1 MRKGNKPDMG
11 LLIIIALLV
20 LVGILAL
27 ATTSVPWSLIN
38 GKDPWYF
45 LLHQI
50 MMGILPGILAAFIIY
65 RTPINFIKKISPFLF
80 LLAYILMFV
89 VLIPSIGKTEL
100 GATRWL
106 QLGPVSFQPSEFLK
120 LATIIYLAALLSS
133 LKQRN
138 LFMTFLVFVGLIFVA
153 LIVQSNLSTLII
165 ISLVSFIIFF
175 CANTP
180 LKYNLAFVFLGVV
193 GFAALALL
201 SPYRRGRLLVFLH
214 PETDPL
220 GIGYQA
226 RQALITIGSGGILG
240 SGLGLGAQRYG
251 FIPQSISDSIF
262 AVFAEETGFIGGL
275 VLIALFIVFTFF
287 CYSLARRET
296 DPFLRL
302 VIIGIGSWITL
313 QALVNIGAM
322 TNLLPLSG
330 TPLPFISYGGSHLIF
345 ELMACGLLLKISSRR
360 APC

>member
-1 MRKGNKPDMG
+1 MRKGNKPDTG

-20 LVGILAL
+20 LVGVLAL

-45 LLHQI
+45 LVHQLV
-50 MMGILPGILAAFIIY
+50 MGVLPGILAAFIVF
-65 RTPINFIKKISPFLF
+65 RTPISFIKKISPFLF
-80 LLAYILMFV
+80 VLAYILMFV

-100 GATRWL
+100 GASRWL

-165 ISLVSFIIFF
+165 ISAVSFIVFF

-180 LKYNLAFVFLGVV
+180 LKYNLAFIVLGIV
-193 GFAALALL
+193 GFSVLTLV
-201 SPYRRGRLLVFLH
+201 SPYRMGRLMVFLH

-220 GIGYQA
+220 GIGYQS
-226 RQALITIGSGGILG
+226 RQALISIGSGGILG
-240 SGLGLGAQRYG
+240 SGLGLSAQKYG

-262 AVFAEETGFIGGL
+262 AVFAEETGFIGCFA
-275 VLIALFIVFTFF
+275 LIALFIAFTFA
-287 CYSLARRET
+287 CYSLARKET
-296 DPFLRL
+296 DPFLKL
-302 VIIGIGSWITL
+302 VVIGIGSWLTI

-322 TNLLPLSG
+322 TNLMPLSG
-330 TPLPFISYGGSHLIF
+330 TPLPFISYGGTHLIF
-345 ELMACGLLLKISSRR
+345 ELMACGLLLKISSKQ
-360 APC
+360 ASC